1 MKIDL
6 QLKLKLKLVIYFFT
20 FIIYKH
26 IIPKKEKKIVLTV
39 ICAIK
44 LKGKR
49 EKEWFDENKI
59 HGPTFDFLI
68 LDCFI
73 YIYIYSSKKK
83 IVIYI
88 KHNIIL

>member
-20 FIIYKH
+20 FIIYKY
-26 IIPKKEKKIVLTV
+26 IIPKKKKIVLTV

-73 YIYIYSSKKK
+73 YIYILLKKRLL
-83 IVIYI
+83 YI
-88 KHNIIL
+88 

>member
-26 IIPKKEKKIVLTV
+26 IIPKKKKNILTV

-73 YIYIYSSKKK
+73 YIYIYILLKKDCY
-83 IVIYI
+83 IY
-88 KHNIIL
+88 KA

>member
-6 QLKLKLKLVIYFFT
+6 QLKLVIYFFT

-26 IIPKKEKKIVLTV
+26 IIPKKKKIILTV

-59 HGPTFDFLI
+59 QGPTFDFLI

-73 YIYIYSSKKK
+73 YIYIYILLKKDCY
-83 IVIYI
+83 IY
-88 KHNIIL
+88 KA

>member
-26 IIPKKEKKIVLTV
+26 IIPKKKKIILTV

-73 YIYIYSSKKK
+73 YIYIYILLKKDCY
-83 IVIYI
+83 IY
-88 KHNIIL
+88 KA